1 MMEKKGESEIII
13 FAKMIKKMLDVYE
26 KECEKLGIDRAYYPI
41 RITVWATDDN
51 FKPIMKI
58 IEVSR

>member
-1 MMEKKGESEIII
+1 MEKKGESEIII
-13 FAKMIKKMLDVYE
+13 FAKIIKKMIDVCE

-41 RITVWATDDN
+41 RITVWTTDED
-51 FKPIMKI
+51 FKPIRKL